1 MNNRSSNNYLQG
13 FSKIKKLYIS
23 IMLLYELA
31 DKLFGSIYIAFMRSK
46 GLTLIQISRLFS
58 IEQILLAIFDYPTG
72 AISDKMGRKKVAA
85 YGFIIW
91 GLGILQFAFS
101 TNFWLFL
108 PAMVL
113 MALGLAL
120 ISGAPSAWLID
131 QMIAYGV
138 YEKRDQIFPRIQASV
153 RFFSI
158 IALISSYIF
167 IGIAER
173 LPIIIAGCTAIIA
186 GITALIIGED
196 NYGEVNGNN
205 IFNIMHIYLKDFV
218 KEKKLVVLALRNII
232 CYTSFIAFVL
242 YWQIYATEIIEI
254 KNKYL
259 AVFLIAFMILLMMGN
274 FSVSILTKRINSF
287 MTSIL
292 GIVISILGFGLLLTF
307 QSLTI
312 FIVAAG
318 LVEFGFGVEQ
328 ASTSTWVCDYI
339 KSETRATYSSI
350 FSTIQAVGG
359 FLITNFLGLLTEATA
374 VNTAW
379 IVAIVAMISDILI
392 LVVFYYKYRNKR
404 TL

>member
-1 MNNRSSNNYLQG
+1 
-13 FSKIKKLYIS
+13 
-23 IMLLYELA
+23 
-31 DKLFGSIYIAFMRSK
+31 
-46 GLTLIQISRLFS
+46 
-58 IEQILLAIFDYPTG
+58 
-72 AISDKMGRKKVAA
+72 
-85 YGFIIW
+85 
-91 GLGILQFAFS
+91 
-101 TNFWLFL
+101 
-108 PAMVL
+108 
-113 MALGLAL
+113 
-120 ISGAPSAWLID
+120 
-131 QMIAYGV
+131 
-138 YEKRDQIFPRIQASV
+138 
-153 RFFSI
+153 
-158 IALISSYIF
+158 
-167 IGIAER
+167 
-173 LPIIIAGCTAIIA
+173 
-186 GITALIIGED
+186 
-196 NYGEVNGNN
+196 
-205 IFNIMHIYLKDFV
+205 
-218 KEKKLVVLALRNII
+218 
-232 CYTSFIAFVL
+232 
-242 YWQIYATEIIEI
+242 
-254 KNKYL
+254 
-259 AVFLIAFMILLMMGN
+259 
-274 FSVSILTKRINSF
+274 